1 MRRRIERTVAVDLQL
16 AGKSALVTGGSRGI
30 GRAVALRLAGEG
42 CSVAICARGRE
53 DLNRTV
59 EELRDSG
66 ARACGV
72 LADVGQDGEV
82 ERFVAEA
89 AAELG
94 GVDLLVAN
102 VGSSAGERRFLASTP
117 ADWRQTFELN
127 VGYTARAIRA
137 CVPHM
142 QQAGDGSVIIIA
154 SISGRKP
161 APYPQHGSAKA
172 AEIYLAMELGRELAP
187 EGIRVNAVSLGSI
200 LSPSGDW
207 DSLRERAPERFA
219 RFIEQDFPF
228 GRLGTPE
235 EVADV
240 VTFLLSERA
249 SWISGTQIC
258 VDGAQGRPTA
268 SAW

>member
-1 MRRRIERTVAVDLQL
+1 MDLQL

-42 CSVAICARGRE
+42 CSVAICARGRK

-59 EELRDSG
+59 GELRDYG
-66 ARACGV
+66 ARAYGV

-89 AAELG
+89 AATFG
-94 GVDLLVAN
+94 RVDLLVAN
-102 VGSSAGERRFLASTP
+102 AGPHLGSRLVKSTP
-117 ADWRQTFELN
+117 DDWREAFE
-127 VGYTARAIRA
+127 VHVIHAARAIRA

-142 QQAGDGSVIIIA
+142 KETGGGAVVIIA
-154 SISGRKP
+154 SISGWKP
-161 APYPQHGSAKA
+161 APRPQYGAAKA

-187 EGIRVNAVSLGSI
+187 DGIRVNAVSPGSI
-200 LSPSGDW
+200 LFPGGGW
-207 DSLRERAPERFA
+207 DSLRERDPEGFA
-219 RFIEQDFPF
+219 GFIEREFPF

-268 SAW
+268 SSW